1 MPVKA
6 AATEFLAHER
16 IAVTGVSRTPK
27 GHSANLVYRRLRD
40 RGYTV
45 FAVNPNADEVEGD
58 LCFHDLKSIP
68 DGVDAVVIGTRPDFA
83 EATMRECVELGIPEV
98 WMHRLRGQGSVSPW
112 AVRYGRLHGVTVIDG
127 ACPLMFGR
135 TATVPHRLLKHSFG
149 QVPREV

>member
-6 AATEFLAHER
+6 AATDFLAHER

-27 GHSANLVYRRLRD
+27 GHSANLVYRRLRERD
-40 RGYTV
+40 YTV

-83 EATMRECVELGIPEV
+83 ETTMRECVELGIPKV
-98 WMHRLRGQGSVSPW
+98 WLHRLRGPGSVSDW
-112 AVRYGRLHGVTVIDG
+112 AVRYGRVHGVTVIDG

-135 TATVPHRLLKHSFG
+135 TATLSHRLLRHMSW
-149 QVPREV
+149 QVPTEV